1 MRSLAI
7 TDLGFG
13 PSPASVVLALG
24 SNLGD
29 RINLLRRA
37 VHQISGFV
45 RVVRVSS
52 LYRTDPVGCEPGAPD
67 FLNLVIAGATK
78 LSAWQVLQRS
88 LDIERRLGR
97 VSLRSEVCESR
108 PIDID
113 LILYSSHLIRHRS
126 LQVPHPRFHLREFV
140 MSPLRELELPWIDP
154 LSMIELKKIRGSGR
168 VERAGSLY

>member
-1 MRSLAI
+1 MTSLPVTDVDLRS
-7 TDLGFG
+7 T
-13 PSPASVVLALG
+13 PASIVLALG

-29 RINLLRRA
+29 RITLLRRA
-37 VHQISGFV
+37 VHEISRFV

-52 LYRTDPVGCEPGAPD
+52 IYQTAPLGFETETPE

-78 LSAWQVLQRS
+78 LSAFQVLQLS
-88 LDIERRLGR
+88 LDVERRLGR
-97 VSLRSEVCESR
+97 VRMRSDVSESR

-113 LILYSSHLIRHRS
+113 LIFYSSQVIRHRS

-154 LSMIELKKIRGSGR
+154 SSMIELQRIRGTGR
-168 VERAGSLY
+168 VEKAGSLY